1 MRPHSRTYQQL
12 KPLQRLIISVSVKL
26 LNVWFSTCRIRII
39 GRDIHDKYITGP
51 ARVVGATWH
60 RGAIFLVWFYR
71 NQHPMIM
78 FSRSRDGDLLAGF
91 AEKLGIVPARGSS
104 GKGGREAVDE
114 MNYFLHQPGSRKA
127 ATVLD
132 GPRGPR
138 YAAKTGMIVL
148 AKEAATPLLPIAVS
162 AWPAVT
168 LKKTWDHTIIPMPFS
183 TVTVVYRRPWIIP
196 PEASGEDIEQVRR
209 EVEETLNAMMAEAD
223 NDAGYRR
230 SKQQLGR

>member
-1 MRPHSRTYQQL
+1 MRRHSRDYRQL
-12 KPLQRLIISVSVKL
+12 KPFERLIISISIKL
-26 LNVWFSTCRIRII
+26 LRAWFSTCRINII
-39 GRDIHDKYITGP
+39 GRDIHDKYIIGP
-51 ARVVGATWH
+51 SPVVGATWH

-78 FSRSRDGDLLAGF
+78 FSPSKDGDLLAGF
-91 AEKLGIVPARGSS
+91 AEKLGIIPVRGSS
-104 GKGGREAVDE
+104 SRGGREALEE
-114 MNYFLHQPGSRKA
+114 MKDFLRRPTGVRKA

-138 YAAKTGMIVL
+138 YVAKSGMIVL
-148 AKEAATPLLPIAVS
+148 AKDAGTPLLPIAVS

-183 TVTVVYRRPWIIP
+183 RLTVVYRKPWHIP
-196 PEASGEDIEQVRR
+196 LTTAPEEIEHYRR

-223 NDAGYRR
+223 ADAGYRR
-230 SKQQLGR
+230 PE